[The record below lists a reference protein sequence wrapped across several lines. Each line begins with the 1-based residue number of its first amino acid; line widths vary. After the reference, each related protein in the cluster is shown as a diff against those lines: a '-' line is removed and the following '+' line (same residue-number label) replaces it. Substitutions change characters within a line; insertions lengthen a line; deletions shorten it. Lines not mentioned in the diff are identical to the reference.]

1 MKHLS
6 LYWDKCFFIKG
17 VFKMTQTVFFN
28 FNLFNGEDEEVK
40 PNSYLLVDDDTGK
53 IIKVGSNTLPKAD
66 QMVDLTGQY
75 VIPGLINCH
84 THIIMDP
91 QTPDGDSSANVV
103 EATVRAVKHLHEL
116 LKSGVTYI
124 RECGS
129 TYDIDIALNNLIKR
143 GELTNVPEI
152 LPSGRPYSMTGG
164 HGDMPNF
171 GHLVDS
177 PDEMRKAVRQG
188 IKKGART
195 IKVMATGGV
204 MTENDFMDDP
214 QLSESEI
221 HAAVEEAHHKGFTV
235 AAHAEGN
242 PGIMNAIRAGVDSI
256 EHGFYVNDEEI
267 ELMLKKGTYLTPT
280 IVGAWAFIAYA
291 PGKIPEWEMAKIASA
306 WKDLRQ
312 NITHAKNAG
321 VPITLGTDAGTP
333 FNDFKMTPQEL
344 PLLVEQG
351 FTNFEALQTSRNSAK
366 LMKIDDEY
374 GSLVAG
380 KFADFLVLK
389 KNPLA
394 EITAVTQVDKAVYK
408 KGKKAY

>member
-1 MKHLS
+1 
-6 LYWDKCFFIKG
+6 
-17 VFKMTQTVFFN
+17 MTQTVFTN
-28 FNLFNGEDEEVK
+28 INLFDGEHDEIK
-40 PNSYLLVDDDTGK
+40 ANSYLLVDDQTGK
-53 IIKVGSNTLPKAD
+53 ILQTGKGQIPQAD
-66 QMVDLTGQY
+66 KTVDLEGKY
-75 VIPGLINCH
+75 VTPGLINCH

-91 QTPDGDSSANVV
+91 YTADGGTDTTITGAV
-103 EATVRAVKHLHEL
+103 VRALKHLHDL

-129 TYDIDIALNNLIKR
+129 VYDIDIDLSNLIKN
-143 GELTNVPEI
+143 GQLTKVPEI

-164 HGDMPNF
+164 HGDMPHF

-177 PDEMRKAVRQG
+177 PDEVRKAVRQG
-188 IKKGART
+188 IKRGAKT

-214 QLSESEI
+214 QLSEAEI

-242 PGIMNAIRAGVDSI
+242 PGILNAIKAGVDSI

-267 ELMLKKGTYLTPT
+267 KLMLDKKTFLTPT
-280 IVGAWAFIAYA
+280 IVGAWAFIEYA
-291 PGKIPEWEMAKIASA
+291 PGKIPEWEMAKISAA
-306 WKDLRQ
+306 WKDLRV

-333 FNDFKMTPQEL
+333 FNDFTMTPQEL

-351 FTNFEALQTSRNSAK
+351 FTNFEALQTSLNSAK
-366 LMKIDDEY
+366 LMKIADEY
-374 GSLVAG
+374 GTLETG
-380 KFADFLVLK
+380 KYADFLVLNE
-389 KNPLA
+389 NPL
-394 EITAVTQVDKAVYK
+394 EKISAVVQKDKIVYK
-408 KGKKAY
+408 KGLRAY

>member
-1 MKHLS
+1 
-6 LYWDKCFFIKG
+6 
-17 VFKMTQTVFFN
+17 MTKTVFTN
-28 FNLFNGEDEEVK
+28 VNLFDGVTDHIR
-40 PNSYLLVDDDTGK
+40 PNTYLVVDDETGK
-53 IIKVGSNTLPKAD
+53 IVEVGANTEPEAD
-66 QMVDLTGQY
+66 KTVDLQNKY
-75 VIPGLINCH
+75 VMPGLINCH

-91 QTPDGDSSANVV
+91 LTADGGTETGEVAAV
-103 EATVRAVKHLHEL
+103 VRALSNLHDL

-129 TYDIDIALNNLIKR
+129 TFDIDIELSKLIKE
-143 GELTNVPEI
+143 GKITKVPEI
-152 LPSGRPYSMTGG
+152 MPSGRPYSMTGG
-164 HGDMPNF
+164 HGDQPNF

-188 IKKGART
+188 LKKGAKA

-214 QLSESEI
+214 QLSEEEI
-221 HAAVEEAHHKGFTV
+221 HVAVEEAHHKGLIV

-242 PGIMNAIRAGVDSI
+242 PGILNAIKAGVDSI

-267 ELMLKKGTYLTPT
+267 KLMLEKGTYLTPT
-280 IVGAWAFIAYA
+280 IVGAWAFIEYA
-291 PGKIPEWEMAKIASA
+291 PGKIPEWEMAKIAAA
-306 WKDLRQ
+306 WKDLRG

-333 FNDFKMTPQEL
+333 FNDFKMTPEEL

-351 FTNFEALQTSRNSAK
+351 FTNLEALQTSLNSAK

-374 GSLVAG
+374 GTLEEG
-380 KFADFLVLK
+380 KFADFLVLDE
-389 KNPLA
+389 NPL
-394 EITAVTQVDKAVYK
+394 EKISAVVQKDKAVYK
-408 KGKKAY
+408 KGSRAY

>member
-1 MKHLS
+1 
-6 LYWDKCFFIKG
+6 
-17 VFKMTQTVFFN
+17 MTQTVFN
-28 FNLFNGEDEEVK
+28 NLNLFNGEDNK
-40 PNSYLLVDDDTGK
+40 IFTNSYIVVDDQTGK
-53 IIKVGSNTLPKAD
+53 ITEIGTGLAPQAD
-66 QMVDLTGQY
+66 KTIDLNGQY

-103 EATVRAVKHLHEL
+103 ETTVRAINHLHEL
-116 LKSGVTYI
+116 LQSGVTYI

-152 LPSGRPYSMTGG
+152 IPSGRPYSMTGG

-188 IKKGART
+188 IKNGART

-204 MTENDFMDDP
+204 MTENDSMDDP

-242 PGIMNAIRAGVDSI
+242 PGIMNAIKAGVDSI

-267 ELMLKKGTYLTPT
+267 ALMLKKGTYLTPT

-291 PGKIPEWEMAKIASA
+291 PGKIPDWEMAKISA
-306 WKDLRQ
+306 AWDDLRA
-312 NITHAKNAG
+312 NITHAQKAG

-333 FNDFKMTPQEL
+333 FNDFTMTPQEL
-344 PLLVEQG
+344 PLMVEQG
-351 FTNFEALQTSRNSAK
+351 FTNFEALQTSLNSAK
-366 LMKIDDEY
+366 LMKIADQY
-374 GSLVAG
+374 GTLTAG
-380 KFADFLVLK
+380 KYADFLVLK
-389 KNPLA
+389 ENPL
-394 EITAVTQVDKAVYK
+394 EKITAVVQKDKAVYK
-408 KGKKAY
+408 KGQRAY